1 MRSSRRSLLVGV
13 IAGVL
18 VLGACGGDDD
28 DAAPTSETSS
38 IDDSDDAGEAVAA
51 LTSEEVCAAV
61 TGDDVGDALGVTVT
75 EAEPQDS
82 GTPQCHYGY
91 SLESGPTSNITIAS
105 MRSDEDLGGRTG
117 EDAYDFV
124 VDINRASADD
134 GDMQEVELDSGDNAT
149 RFTGNSLHLGVVV
162 VDGRIFTVIVPADD
176 VPADAV
182 DALIDVIGYEL
193 SR

>member
-18 VLGACGGDDD
+18 VLGACGGDDGG
-28 DAAPTSETSS
+28 
-38 IDDSDDAGEAVAA
+38 GEAGAA

-61 TGDDVGDALGVTVT
+61 TGDDVGAALGVTVT
-75 EAEPQDS
+75 EAEPDDS
-82 GTPQCHYGY
+82 DTPQCHYNY
-91 SLESGPTSNITIAS
+91 TLESGSASNITIAS

-117 EDAYDFV
+117 DDAYDYV
-124 VDINRASADD
+124 LDINRAVADD
-134 GDMQEVELDSGDNAT
+134 GDMQEVELDSGDRAT
-149 RFTGNSLHLGVVV
+149 RFTGNSLHLGVID

-176 VPADAV
+176 APADAA